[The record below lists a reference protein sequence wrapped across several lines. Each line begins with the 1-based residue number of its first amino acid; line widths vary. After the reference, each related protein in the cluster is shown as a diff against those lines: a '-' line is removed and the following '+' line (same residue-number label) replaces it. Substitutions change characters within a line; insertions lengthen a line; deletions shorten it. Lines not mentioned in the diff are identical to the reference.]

1 MNERRKKSGCFHLAS
16 RRGSALVIVLS
27 VVVLVTAL
35 MFVFIGRTGAEFR
48 SQRFAREN
56 EQAYWEAAGQMN
68 LAMYIINTSSYNI
81 GDHNQVL
88 AANADTGNPI
98 PDTSVRATSVPGA
111 PGWYKLEASVTVG
124 SATRTMRLMV
134 SESDTFARFRLF
146 SGGHNQTIAENTGG
160 DVHVNGSLT
169 FSGPDLVFAGNVTST
184 LGFTYENGADSSN
197 VTVWGEKDEN
207 ADAISMPDISYLA
220 ALAVEPYY
228 IDGPDRNVR
237 IELKRDSVRFT
248 QAGAENDG
256 EYPLPANG
264 VIYVEGN
271 IEEVRGK
278 VEGRLT
284 IVGAKSIYI
293 NSSIQYVDASDKT
306 AYLYG
311 TDSTKPYAPNPDYKG
326 NSCLAL
332 IAAEN
337 VLISESAD
345 NKIEINALMLAKNGH
360 VGIEG
365 YTLLFDGSVFS
376 YSHGFLKDS
385 VRYLGAIITNER
397 SIDRIVYGS
406 LVVSG
411 FAASEFVYD
420 GRAGQNPPPYFPG
433 FKRPQYKGWET
444 GE

>member
-27 VVVLVTAL
+27 VVVLVAAL

-81 GDHNQVL
+81 GGHNQVL

-98 PDTSVRATSVPGA
+98 PDTSVHAISVPGA
-111 PGWYKLEASVTVG
+111 PGWYKLEASATVG

-134 SESDTFARFRLF
+134 CESDTFARFRLF
-146 SGGHNQTIAENTGG
+146 SGSHKQTIAENTGG
-160 DVHVNGSLT
+160 DIHVNGNLT

-184 LGFTYENGADSSN
+184 SGFNYENGADSSN
-197 VTVWGEKDEN
+197 VTVWGIKDGSV
-207 ADAISMPDISYLA
+207 DAVSMPDISHLA
-220 ALAVEPYY
+220 GLAVEPYY
-228 IDGPDRNVR
+228 VASTNNVS
-237 IELKRDSVRFT
+237 IELRGDSVRIKV
-248 QAGAENDG
+248 AYVSDG
-256 EYPLPANG
+256 EYPLPVNG
-264 VIYVEGN
+264 VIYVKGD
-271 IEEVRGK
+271 ITAISGK
-278 VEGRLT
+278 LNGRLT
-284 IVGAKSIYI
+284 IVSEKSIYI
-293 NSSIQYVDASDKT
+293 TKSIRYVDASDKT
-306 AYLYG
+306 AYLNG
-311 TDSTKPYAPNPDYKG
+311 ECDDKPYTPNPDYKG

-332 IAAEN
+332 IAAED
-337 VLISESAD
+337 VLISSAAPD
-345 NKIEINALMLAKNGH
+345 SLEINAMMLAKQGH

-365 YTLLFDGSVFS
+365 YTLLLDGTVFS
-376 YSHGFLKDS
+376 YNHYFNKDS